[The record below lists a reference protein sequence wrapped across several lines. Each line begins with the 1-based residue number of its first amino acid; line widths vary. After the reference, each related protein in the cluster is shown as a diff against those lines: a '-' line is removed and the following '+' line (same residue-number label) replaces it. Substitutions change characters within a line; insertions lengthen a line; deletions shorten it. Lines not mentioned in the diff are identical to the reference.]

1 MINDLQLVSLSDF
14 ILAIQ
19 CIFLAGFIFG
29 KIKTHTSRAGML
41 GYFLFFAGL
50 SAFMGGIDHVFFE
63 PIGQRYYPRTFTYLF
78 VAAATFFIFKYTI
91 VILTRGKI
99 RAFLTGFAYVQLIT
113 FIINSFY

>member
-1 MINDLQLVSLSDF
+1 MINALQLVSLSDF

-50 SAFMGGIDHVFFE
+50 SAFMGGIDHVFLN
-63 PIGQRYYPRTFTYLF
+63 R
-78 VAAATFFIFKYTI
+78 
-91 VILTRGKI
+91 
-99 RAFLTGFAYVQLIT
+99 
-113 FIINSFY
+113 